1 MNNRDN
7 FKENID
13 IIFLKEKY
21 IREKQDIEF
30 ILKNIYNIHLNIE
43 NLNNNNELCEY
54 DDLVIQL
61 KNKLKNNNIILTN
74 IDNNIDKLISKVT

>member
-7 FKENID
+7 FKEYID

-21 IREKQDIEF
+21 IRVKQDIEF

>member
-7 FKENID
+7 FKEYID